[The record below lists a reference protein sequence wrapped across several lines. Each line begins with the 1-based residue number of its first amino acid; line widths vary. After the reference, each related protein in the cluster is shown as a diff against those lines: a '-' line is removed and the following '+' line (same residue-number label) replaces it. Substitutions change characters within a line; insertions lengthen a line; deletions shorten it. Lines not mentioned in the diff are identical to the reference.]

1 LEFIKLNVSARST
14 KGNGPARVLR
24 RDGKIPAVLYG
35 PKTSPQMLQVA
46 TADLELALKNSKGSQ
61 AILDLIVN
69 DGESSSTHPAMVKEL
84 QTHPISGAFLHADF
98 YEVAA
103 DRKIRVMVPVIAE
116 GKAKGVEFGGMLQ
129 VIRREL
135 EILCL
140 PQDAPESI
148 VIDVTEMDIGE
159 SIHREEVSLP
169 ENVELPPDVNFTVV
183 TILGGKGSKDEEA
196 AEGEEEGEEAAAD

>member
-1 LEFIKLNVSARST
+1 MEFIKLNVSARST